1 MHTSV
6 LLRFVALYGL
16 MYGAYGVSSPFMP
29 AFFQRRG
36 LGPEQLGIVF
46 GAGTA
51 IRLIS
56 GPLCGRLADVTHAL
70 RGVLA
75 SCAAVAAV
83 VAVGLLGVASFHA
96 LLVVS
101 LLHAA
106 ALAPTTTLADALA
119 LDAST
124 PRPGGARFEYGWVR
138 GTGSAAFVLGTLLS
152 GHVVVTWG
160 FGSILVLQA
169 VQLTLDMRS
178 LAYFDDAQ
186 QAWVAEAGEFEVLV
200 GQSSA
205 DLPLRTRFALAAA
218 WTESTRP
225 IGTDR

>member
-1 MHTSV
+1 
-6 LLRFVALYGL
+6 

-36 LGPEQLGIVF
+36 LAPEQLGIVF
-46 GAGTA
+46 GAGMAT
-51 IRLIS
+51 RLIS
-56 GPLCGRLADVTHAL
+56 GPLCGRLADVTRAL

-75 SCAAVAAV
+75 GCAAVAAV
-83 VAVGLLGVASFHA
+83 VAVGLLGVAGFPA

-119 LDAST
+119 LDASA

-152 GHVVVTWG
+152 GHVVGRWG

-169 VQLTLDMRS
+169 AQLTL
-178 LAYFDDAQ
+178 A
-186 QAWVAEAGEFEVLV
+186 
-200 GQSSA
+200 
-205 DLPLRTRFALAAA
+205 
-218 WTESTRP
+218 
-225 IGTDR
+225 